1 MWLKYLNCTDQFN
14 VETEEA
20 MEKEELMNPDSKYSR
35 NPLELFKKLTAL
47 KQFRAIQDG
56 NVFYPW
62 QDQDIFTFLR
72 YNNHSSDGFSD
83 NKVLLAIR

>member
-1 MWLKYLNCTDQFN
+1 MRLFQFQWEPNNDAQMWLKYLDCTDQFN

-20 MEKEELMNPDSKYSR
+20 MEKKELMNPDSMYSR

-72 YNNHSSDGFSD
+72 
-83 NKVLLAIR
+83 